1 MCMLSPIRFATSRPS
16 RVSTKRFLLV
26 SQLFGLVLLTGLLS
40 SLSLN
45 VLQGGGFFAVL
56 AALASLIGPAY
67 CAIWLLE
74 RWVLT
79 RVEARRA
86 SEVTDRVL
94 AEIRDV
100 NTPVKYAWPTTRREP
115 AMVIPGLVPD
125 DEDEDDAR

>member
-1 MCMLSPIRFATSRPS
+1 MLSPIRFATARPS
-16 RVSTKRFLLV
+16 GVSTKRFFLV
-26 SQLFGLVLLTGLLS
+26 FQLFGLVLVTGLLS

-45 VLQGGGFFAVL
+45 VLQGGGFLAVI
-56 AALASLIGPAY
+56 AALVSLFAPAY

-79 RVEARRA
+79 RFEARRA

-100 NTPVKYAWPTTRREP
+100 NTPVKYAWPTARRES
-115 AMVIPGLVPD
+115 AMVVPGLVPD
-125 DEDEDDAR
+125 DEDEAGAA